1 MVITGSKGVRE
12 GSGHKVAILE
22 GLGPGIGAVLIRV
35 VERVR
40 WPEIVGVGHRETP
53 RVAVDGIDPNGK
65 ITATCGNPSIRVAH
79 SQRPRSLGGKS
90 QADRQAQVN
99 TINPAAI
106 HRLNTTRRATPSRVP
121 LVSSAAAFL
130 DTDKRRFHAI
140 SPTRFASRHSG
151 PGPRLPI
158 VLTLKCAVL
167 PTAYPGL
174 LVLLVAPPAA
184 KALTSAA

>member
-1 MVITGSKGVRE
+1 MALTPMDRSPPPAGTQ
-12 GSGHKVAILE
+12 AF
-22 GLGPGIGAVLIRV
+22 GLLTANGRDPLGANPRPIGKPRSTPSI
-35 VERVR
+35 
-40 WPEIVGVGHRETP
+40 TP
-53 RVAVDGIDPNGK
+53 RYIG
-65 ITATCGNPSIRVAH
+65 S
-79 SQRPRSLGGKS
+79 
-90 QADRQAQVN
+90 
-99 TINPAAI
+99 
-106 HRLNTTRRATPSRVP
+106 NTTRRATPSRVP

-158 VLTLKCAVL
+158 ALTLKCAVL

-184 KALTSAA
+184 KALTSAACMLARSALCRIDPSMATLKLPNVLLA